1 MQHIY
6 FWYREVFDKKAPG
19 WLGAAISRT
28 TSFRK
33 TDVEGHFDGFI
44 DKSFEIA
51 LRISELSEELD
62 AEHKTQRSEV
72 IHLNRELYVEH
83 KTGKLRCESSTSSL
97 RPHALVA

>member
-1 MQHIY
+1 VQHIH

-33 TDVEGHFDGFI
+33 PGEDDFI

-72 IHLNRELYVEH
+72 IHSNRELYVEH

-97 RPHALVA
+97 RPQTLVA